1 MPSGGTGATA
11 KVYIQAEVID
21 NFKEQ
26 AAKIKSGLGKGLK
39 DLKDLDL
46 NFAFD
51 EKDTAKAVGME
62 LDKITTMLSDKKLS
76 QLDFSSILPAM
87 VNFLNTN
94 DDSVSDTIKWQLVQ
108 GFREGLDEIKKLS
121 SSDLKAFMRTG
132 DDLAAGIIS
141 NSAIQETINSLLL
154 TGSDKTNIQYEFQ
167 DTIKKIMGN
176 NGKKAAQDVT
186 KLISLKQLQQ
196 KDDKYSGVL
205 KYLISGTVGEDGL
218 SIFDLPSINKSIDV
232 QTLKREKANAQG
244 RLSINQY
251 KDLAGYVA
259 RLKYLADYSAT
270 EEDKKTYQDRYDEII
285 KDDAYKTLIANA
297 TQNQKQAMNAV
308 SILVE
313 QASAERDALYQS
325 INQSDFIDPEKGFY
339 NIIKQLSLVSGQ
351 HGTASKMLPL
361 WFEKGNFLKEF
372 TIEELLPNTMRMG
385 FEDNGLTE
393 GDADD
398 STNAKR
404 AEDAAD
410 RAEDAA
416 NKAEKARD
424 ETKKMSQEVKDA
436 IEKGTDDKKASKKE
450 NEPPSSEPAT
460 RAEKKEEETVESSN
474 EALRQEEE
482 VQREL
487 ENIQKQRKQ
496 LEEERDKLSKE
507 SSNLQAEAK
516 TAKAKY
522 EEIEQDL
529 EKAKNKRNNSNQE
542 LSQRTGDKKRLEK
555 NITTRESNIKKIDDK
570 IDEIREQKNKL
581 KKELSDYN
589 KETEQ
594 LFKSEEYQQQKEAY
608 EQREAVIAKMKQ
620 ALSNSGSLQ
629 INEEIGY
636 YNQIL
641 DNKVTAKG
649 EDESLK
655 LVQEKA
661 EQLKTRKKDLEA
673 ARTNLENATDED
685 REELTKI
692 EATLS
697 KKYTLSKVDFLQSI
711 QNAREQGVKDK
722 DLVSYFN
729 ENPEQ
734 YGLKE
739 SISKMVKKDGTF
751 AKRFDSSIQKELDD
765 IINPIK
771 QQLDEKKAELK
782 ALRERL
788 NALDAQMADLN
799 TKIGNYEKNTPE
811 KREATAQKKQK
822 EIDELERQE
831 SNLLSKRRRE
841 DNALQQ
847 DKDELTRPRYQKL
860 DEVKT
865 ENDQLKATV
874 QQLQTDAKEAK
885 KASKQAADAAKAKQD
900 ALQEVENQLR
910 IATDEETKLNNELNV
925 IRKRKQS
932 EVSPSSE
939 PEPESE
945 HVEEEVSQVQKTREK
960 LQAEREKLEAEIQN
974 SAATMSEAEKQIS
987 QINKDINWTSRRI
1000 KENEDIRL
1008 PAMKGFTQQAQQ
1020 KKAELEE
1027 IEQELINVSQE
1038 RESLE
1043 NQLQQITQAK
1053 KNKINAQKWLDYIDS
1068 FIGNDDLQELDRLQ
1082 HIPFTEKGKPQK
1094 QKATDELKRISQ
1106 LYMEHRQGTGD
1117 YGDLNNGVWKDAYT
1131 VLHYR
1136 AMEQAKK
1143 HQVADSTLSRE
1154 RFDSDDEYF
1163 YQESLNKLKKE
1174 REFYRKI
1181 YEEEDK
1187 TIRQNQEQVE
1197 RLQEL
1202 QNREKELQ
1210 NAKKQKTKE
1219 LGVAQDNVA
1228 GLQEVESEIQTDK
1241 THLTQLQQ
1249 QRAEQQRIYDE
1260 AKATQEEKA
1269 RQLEE
1274 LDRLIAETEARE
1286 SAPPSTPA
1294 GAQERDSTQT
1304 DDIYQKTLQEFNET
1318 KTKLNRLKEE
1328 KERIRSEIQNIL
1340 KTALGEEHSN
1350 TVIRNE
1356 HAIPEYQKE
1365 IEEYKAQLQQLNQ
1378 QQEELQAIIKEG
1390 YSTNGKRDARAL
1402 LKQKK
1407 EDYENAWRAQE
1418 NSLGQMTSPLEKS
1431 KASYNFDKAW
1441 IEYYKAFQ
1449 EAQKKA
1455 VNEDWLKKQTIIEE
1469 DPMHFSEDVYQD
1481 RINHIQQSSQSYK
1494 QEIEKSISEQE
1505 SLIEQT
1511 QNRLARL
1518 RKKEQEVLSSSSEYQ
1533 TLTGKKDQL
1542 DQEISQ
1548 LQEALEQKRKLL
1560 KSIEQGEVET
1570 GTNPEPPLSSSGSQ
1584 TASGVQEE
1592 GNEACDAAE
1601 KMQALA
1607 QAKKEAL
1614 EANKQLAESANT
1626 TQKAIQ
1632 NESDAGNFDELIAK
1646 LVEAAKL
1653 LAQLPQSFEGF
1664 KGFDLEPLKT
1674 LSEAI
1679 QQLPKEGLNISL
1691 GDGFDNL
1698 AKSIDEV
1705 LNKVQELTSQAKIA
1719 EIESTI
1725 AEKYDEQIKQLKTD
1739 AEEAKRV
1746 IEELKKAQ
1754 TIKQSSSIDEYDPTL
1769 DSTTARTRKRNV
1781 AKRISKQQTP
1791 EIDPLAKEYGLLYQ
1805 AQQESFKANNID
1817 EYNTALEKSESI
1829 LQRINELEQKIF
1841 SDYGKNPYQDELLSR
1856 NYSQLLQD
1864 NSQNKNNVQASK
1876 DSIKNFIE
1884 KQNAEIENL
1893 ENRVNNIQL
1902 IPEETQTNWD
1912 QAYIDKYNSIKES
1925 AQEVTTTIQI
1935 LKETLAQA
1943 SATGLDQNTL
1953 RAFLEFKQS
1962 ATEQVASTQKENDT
1976 FKSNIASMS
1985 NEYIN
1990 KLSEVENRLLTIKK
2004 NSEKLINIDPSIGNT
2019 LLFVEQYLSKIK
2031 DLKETVSKE
2040 PLAIYDSDVKGRI
2053 DTTISELTDKKNE
2066 EDEQTM
2072 LEQMEQ
2078 VSERS
2083 QTDLD
2088 RIVNNYSRYT
2098 TALNKLFTDI
2108 AKGSKSSADEL
2119 EKDFKRINDF
2129 SSKLVNATG
2138 LEQGDLLKG
2147 ELKSSA
2153 SPRIVDAQT
2162 EAYNKNA
2169 IAFEG
2174 MYTKIESK
2182 AESAKNKIEEIF
2194 GDMDITKSL
2203 DEKFIGGNVKGFDEF
2218 VQKATQVETVLK
2230 HLEKIQ
2236 GTIKTDD
2243 TWLLQKKNAD
2253 ELRQTIATLE
2263 TSLANVSKASSNFKI
2278 VDDLDVQKLR
2288 ASTKQYIRD
2297 NPALTGGEVSELN
2310 NYINQLQ
2317 NKINSVDFKNIEDG
2331 IQGVQQK
2338 AQEAGHTGE
2347 TFMSMLT
2354 QRFKSLGAYL
2364 LSFVSFYEV
2373 IGVFKQGIGIIHEL
2387 DDALTEMQKVST
2399 ESLASLKDYQKE
2411 SFRVAN
2417 DVGTTAT
2424 QLQQSTADF
2433 VRLGESFQEAKE
2445 SARVANELLTV
2456 SEFDN
2461 IQDATTALTAI
2472 SAAYEDT
2479 ANGLDKQAIIDK
2491 LNKIGDEYAISTDG
2505 LATALQDSA
2514 SALTTANNDMD
2525 EAAALLA
2532 AGNTV
2537 TQDPSKTG
2545 K

>member
-424 ETKKMSQEVKDA
+424 ETKKISQEVKDA

-460 RAEKKEEETVESSN
+460 RAEKKEEEAVESSN

-542 LSQRTGDKKRLEK
+542 LSKRTSDKNQLEK
-555 NITTRESNIKKIDDK
+555 NITTREGNIKKINDK

-594 LFKSEEYQQQKEAY
+594 MFKSEEYQQQKEAY
-608 EQREAVIAKMKQ
+608 EQREAVIAEMKQ
-620 ALSNSGSLQ
+620 ALSNSDPLQ

-649 EDESLK
+649 EEKSLE

-661 EQLKTRKKDLEA
+661 NQLKIRKKDLEE
-673 ARTNLENATDED
+673 ARKNLENANDED

-692 EATLS
+692 EETLS

-739 SISKMVKKDGTF
+739 SISKVVKKDGTF

-771 QQLDEKKAELK
+771 QQLDKKKAELK
-782 ALRERL
+782 ALQERL

-831 SNLLSKRRRE
+831 GNLLSKRQRE
-841 DNALQQ
+841 DSALQQ
-847 DKDELTRPRYQKL
+847 DKNELARPRYQKL
-860 DEVKT
+860 DEAKA
-865 ENDQLKATV
+865 ENDQLKTTV
-874 QQLQTDAKEAK
+874 QQLQADAKEAK
-885 KASKQAADAAKAKQD
+885 KASKQATDAAKAKQE
-900 ALQEVENQLR
+900 ALQEVENQLK

-925 IRKRKQS
+925 IRERKQS
-932 EVSPSSE
+932 EAPPSSE
-939 PEPESE
+939 PEPEPE
-945 HVEEEVSQVQKTREK
+945 HVEKEVGQVRKSREDLENERDKLKEVIQQSTQTMEEANGQMTLIDEKINQTQQSEQRNSTTVDRLTEKKTQIESQIQQTKDELKTIKERLQDAVDAKEATEEEIKALEEK
-960 LQAEREKLEAEIQN
+960 LSSADSNIISADFPENASRYNELKEEKDYHTFEQEGINRPILDDLKQEKQSIEDILNQSYSVKTMDEAYKQAMQRKKEYLEKRKKYAEAIK
-974 SAATMSEAEKQIS
+974 EAEKYEIGSADWMMKMADSQSIS
-987 QINKDINWTSRRI
+987 AEQDTAWIAYYKSMQEFESYGKDSKSKRTKRERLYSSLSSMEMPD
-1000 KENEDIRL
+1000 KENAEVYLSDLQDYLVKLNNQIADREEL
-1008 PAMKGFTQQAQQ
+1008 IELTQKELDELQRKMDELSSHVVTTDSISKKIEQKKQEQQKFEQEEAGWVVQQTNKQIELDNLNEQLNGTKGIANHLKATQDAQQ
-1020 KKAELEE
+1020 NNKEEL
-1027 IEQELINVSQE
+1027 QRLK
-1038 RESLE
+1038 
-1043 NQLQQITQAK
+1043 QQR
-1053 KNKINAQKWLDYIDS
+1053 D
-1068 FIGNDDLQELDRLQ
+1068 E
-1082 HIPFTEKGKPQK
+1082 
-1094 QKATDELKRISQ
+1094 QKA
-1106 LYMEHRQGTGD
+1106 
-1117 YGDLNNGVWKDAYT
+1117 
-1131 VLHYR
+1131 
-1136 AMEQAKK
+1136 
-1143 HQVADSTLSRE
+1143 
-1154 RFDSDDEYF
+1154 
-1163 YQESLNKLKKE
+1163 
-1174 REFYRKI
+1174 
-1181 YEEEDK
+1181 
-1187 TIRQNQEQVE
+1187 
-1197 RLQEL
+1197 
-1202 QNREKELQ
+1202 
-1210 NAKKQKTKE
+1210 
-1219 LGVAQDNVA
+1219 
-1228 GLQEVESEIQTDK
+1228 
-1241 THLTQLQQ
+1241 
-1249 QRAEQQRIYDE
+1249 IYDE
-1260 AKATQEEKA
+1260 AVRIQQEKKA
-1269 RQLEE
+1269 QLEK
-1274 LDRLIAETEARE
+1274 LNQLITEAEARE
-1286 SAPPSTPA
+1286 SVPPVTST
-1294 GAQERDSTQT
+1294 TN
-1304 DDIYQKTLQEFNET
+1304 DD
-1318 KTKLNRLKEE
+1318 
-1328 KERIRSEIQNIL
+1328 
-1340 KTALGEEHSN
+1340 SN
-1350 TVIRNE
+1350 T
-1356 HAIPEYQKE
+1356 
-1365 IEEYKAQLQQLNQ
+1365 
-1378 QQEELQAIIKEG
+1378 
-1390 YSTNGKRDARAL
+1390 T
-1402 LKQKK
+1402 
-1407 EDYENAWRAQE
+1407 
-1418 NSLGQMTSPLEKS
+1418 
-1431 KASYNFDKAW
+1431 
-1441 IEYYKAFQ
+1441 
-1449 EAQKKA
+1449 
-1455 VNEDWLKKQTIIEE
+1455 
-1469 DPMHFSEDVYQD
+1469 
-1481 RINHIQQSSQSYK
+1481 
-1494 QEIEKSISEQE
+1494 
-1505 SLIEQT
+1505 
-1511 QNRLARL
+1511 
-1518 RKKEQEVLSSSSEYQ
+1518 
-1533 TLTGKKDQL
+1533 
-1542 DQEISQ
+1542 
-1548 LQEALEQKRKLL
+1548 
-1560 KSIEQGEVET
+1560 
-1570 GTNPEPPLSSSGSQ
+1570 PLSSSGTQ
-1584 TASGVQEE
+1584 TADGVQQE
-1592 GNEACDAAE
+1592 GAEADNAAD
-1601 KMQALA
+1601 KMKALA
-1607 QAKKEAL
+1607 NAKKEAL
-1614 EANKQLAESANT
+1614 EANQKLAESADVTNKALKGEGDSAVEAEFNALFLALSEIYDLLSQFPIVFSQFNQGLDIAPLT
-1626 TQKAIQ
+1626 EQFKALSDLINGLPKEGFNLSLGEGLDAFIGKIDDALNKLNDFLTAFNTQKGSENITKEYAEQIEQIKQIIDGVHKALEANQKLTESAINTKEAVQ
-1632 NESDAGNFDELIAK
+1632 NESDTRGFDVLIIALTEIYEL
-1646 LVEAAKL
+1646 LS
-1653 LAQLPQSFEGF
+1653 QLPQML
-1664 KGFDLEPLKT
+1664 KGFGEIDLNGITEPLNN
-1674 LSEAI
+1674 LSQVIKE
-1679 QQLPKEGLNISL
+1679 LPKEGFNISL
-1691 GDGFDNL
+1691 GDSFDNL
-1698 AKSIDEV
+1698 ANHINEV
-1705 LNKVQELTSQAKIA
+1705 LQKLQELTSEIKIKETKDTVAKQ
-1719 EIESTI
+1719 
-1725 AEKYDEQIKQLKTD
+1725 YDEQIKLLTNDLK
-1739 AEEAKRV
+1739 EAKKA
-1746 IEELKKAQ
+1746 IEELKKVQ

-1769 DSTTARTRKRNV
+1769 DSTTVRTRKRNV

-1805 AQQESFKANNID
+1805 AQQESFKANNIN

-1876 DSIKNFIE
+1876 NSIENFIE

-1902 IPEETQTNWD
+1902 IPEEAQTNWD

-1925 AQEVTTTIQI
+1925 AQEVTTTVRI

-1962 ATEQVASTQKENDT
+1962 ATEQIASTQKENDT

-1985 NEYIN
+1985 NEYIS

-2004 NSEKLINIDPSIGNT
+2004 NSEKLINVDPSIGNT
-2019 LLFVEQYLSKIK
+2019 LIFVEQYLNKIK

-2040 PLAIYDSDVKGRI
+2040 PLAIYDSDIKGHI

-2066 EDEQTM
+2066 KDEQSM

-2078 VSERS
+2078 ISERS

-2203 DEKFIGGNVKGFDEF
+2203 DEKFIGGNVEGFDEF

-2230 HLEKIQ
+2230 NLKKIQ
-2236 GTIKTDD
+2236 ETIKTDD

-2263 TSLANVSKASSNFKI
+2263 TSLASVSKASSNFKI
-2278 VDDLDVQKLR
+2278 VDNLDVQKLR

-2297 NPALTGGEVSELN
+2297 NPALTGGEVSQLN
-2310 NYINQLQ
+2310 NFINQLQ
-2317 NKINSVDFKNIEDG
+2317 DKINSVDFKNIEDG
-2331 IQGVQQK
+2331 IQGIQQK

-2387 DDALTEMQKVST
+2387 DDALTEMQKVSD
-2399 ESLASLKDYQKE
+2399 ESLASLREYQQGT
-2411 SFRVAN
+2411 FATAN
-2417 DVGTTAT
+2417 EIGTTAA
-2424 QLQQSTADF
+2424 QLQQSTADWL
-2433 VRLGESFQEAKE
+2433 RLGEDLQQASQ
-2445 SARVANELLTV
+2445 SAQTANILFNV

-2461 IQDATTALTAI
+2461 IDEATTALVAM
-2472 SAAYEDT
+2472 SAAYED
-2479 ANGLDKQAIIDK
+2479 AEKDIDK
-2491 LNKIGDEYAISTDG
+2491 MDIVDRLNLIGNNYAIATDE
-2505 LATALQDSA
+2505 LATALQDGA
-2514 SALTTANNDMD
+2514 ATLQTA
-2525 EAAALLA
+2525 
-2532 AGNTV
+2532 
-2537 TQDPSKTG
+2537 G
-2545 K
+2545 KQHCQNL

>member
-1 MPSGGTGATA
+1 MADKGSSTA
-11 KVYIQAEVID
+11 KISLVA
-21 NFKEQ
+21 NFEQ
-26 AAKIKSGLGKGLK
+26 NNIKAMGKQLSDGIKASLK
-39 DLKDLDL
+39 DIKLDTVFDDANILDGVKKEIESIDGLLKNRTL
-46 NFAFD
+46 NR
-51 EKDTAKAVGME
+51 
-62 LDKITTMLSDKKLS
+62 
-76 QLDFSSILPAM
+76 LDFSSMIPPLAQALED
-87 VNFLNTN
+87 NSL
-94 DDSVSDTIKWQLVQ
+94 SEQIRLQIIQ
-108 GFREGLDEIKKLS
+108 GFREGLESGRTFLQGMPSGMTGDEIKAQFRQSAIMSDAVDSMPGLNKSTFKKMWKEITPQDIRQAMAMMDTYDNEEDLRKYMDYLTDAETAIQTILDNIGYETKGS
-121 SSDLKAFMRTG
+121 SQKTAMAYGRLQYLAEEDGSGKIRKILERLNNSVVGPSKHTYKDENGEIKSREDRGYVGKQIKDVIQQMQIDDEGLSDLIEDVQLISSIR
-132 DDLAAGIIS
+132 DDYFSRISESDATIENLLAKTLQRGYKNGSLQKMEPLYSGNYKTPAHITLSDLVEASNKETDTSGGEGAENAAERAENAAERAENASEEARVVAEDMKGTVEEGTVETSGTSKKSKKKPSTQTSAEPAEQIADDAEADAESAEHVADVLDDKKTRLENTITELENKNRELQELNNKYQKTIS
-141 NSAIQETINSLLL
+141 DTFGEV
-154 TGSDKTNIQYEFQ
+154 KTPEEALALF
-167 DTIKKIMGN
+167 KE
-176 NGKKAAQDVT
+176 KAAQ
-186 KLISLKQLQQ
+186 LQQ
-196 KDDKYSGVL
+196 ADKDFADIVPQRNFTDPSNSEEIAILEEYEKRLAALQQALVEYQKAGETAMGKGVNPTDIRANQVDEERLQLNFADSTIDGYIKGLQKAIEDNKKKISEYENLLKTYRGQLEEFTRQGSPSDAKPSGGGQTQSRPVVDTAREEAGEVRKSREELQVERGKLEEEIRQSSQTMEEANGQMTLIDEKIDQTQQSEQRNSITVDRLTEKKTQIESQIQQTKDEL
-205 KYLISGTVGEDGL
+205 KTIKEKLQDAVDAKQSAEEEIRALNEQFFNTDSLVVSADFPENFDRYNQLTDEKRSTD
-218 SIFDLPSINKSIDV
+218 FDLKFNQEMLEQSTQEQEALEKILKGSYSTK
-232 QTLKREKANAQG
+232 TLN
-244 RLSINQY
+244 
-251 KDLAGYVA
+251 
-259 RLKYLADYSAT
+259 
-270 EEDKKTYQDRYDEII
+270 
-285 KDDAYKTLIANA
+285 DAYK
-297 TQNQKQAMNAV
+297 QAMARKKEY
-308 SILVE
+308 I
-313 QASAERDALYQS
+313 
-325 INQSDFIDPEKGFY
+325 
-339 NIIKQLSLVSGQ
+339 QLQ
-351 HGTASKMLPL
+351 KE
-361 WFEKGNFLKEF
+361 FEKRPLASEKFG
-372 TIEELLPNTMRMG
+372 IENIGSVDYMLAVR
-385 FEDNGLTE
+385 EDQE
-393 GDADD
+393 ARV
-398 STNAKR
+398 KV
-404 AEDAAD
+404 
-410 RAEDAA
+410 
-416 NKAEKARD
+416 NKAWMAYYKAF
-424 ETKKMSQEVKDA
+424 QEF
-436 IEKGTDDKKASKKE
+436 ESHGRNRSGNKE
-450 NEPPSSEPAT
+450 AM
-460 RAEKKEEETVESSN
+460 KERLLSGIDSHDLPVFTSFAAETV
-474 EALRQEEE
+474 
-482 VQREL
+482 
-487 ENIQKQRKQ
+487 
-496 LEEERDKLSKE
+496 
-507 SSNLQAEAK
+507 
-516 TAKAKY
+516 
-522 EEIEQDL
+522 
-529 EKAKNKRNNSNQE
+529 
-542 LSQRTGDKKRLEK
+542 
-555 NITTRESNIKKIDDK
+555 
-570 IDEIREQKNKL
+570 
-581 KKELSDYN
+581 
-589 KETEQ
+589 
-594 LFKSEEYQQQKEAY
+594 
-608 EQREAVIAKMKQ
+608 
-620 ALSNSGSLQ
+620 
-629 INEEIGY
+629 
-636 YNQIL
+636 
-641 DNKVTAKG
+641 
-649 EDESLK
+649 
-655 LVQEKA
+655 
-661 EQLKTRKKDLEA
+661 
-673 ARTNLENATDED
+673 
-685 REELTKI
+685 
-692 EATLS
+692 
-697 KKYTLSKVDFLQSI
+697 
-711 QNAREQGVKDK
+711 
-722 DLVSYFN
+722 
-729 ENPEQ
+729 P
-734 YGLKE
+734 
-739 SISKMVKKDGTF
+739 
-751 AKRFDSSIQKELDD
+751 
-765 IINPIK
+765 
-771 QQLDEKKAELK
+771 
-782 ALRERL
+782 
-788 NALDAQMADLN
+788 
-799 TKIGNYEKNTPE
+799 
-811 KREATAQKKQK
+811 
-822 EIDELERQE
+822 
-831 SNLLSKRRRE
+831 
-841 DNALQQ
+841 
-847 DKDELTRPRYQKL
+847 
-860 DEVKT
+860 
-865 ENDQLKATV
+865 
-874 QQLQTDAKEAK
+874 
-885 KASKQAADAAKAKQD
+885 
-900 ALQEVENQLR
+900 
-910 IATDEETKLNNELNV
+910 
-925 IRKRKQS
+925 
-932 EVSPSSE
+932 
-939 PEPESE
+939 
-945 HVEEEVSQVQKTREK
+945 
-960 LQAEREKLEAEIQN
+960 
-974 SAATMSEAEKQIS
+974 
-987 QINKDINWTSRRI
+987 
-1000 KENEDIRL
+1000 
-1008 PAMKGFTQQAQQ
+1008 
-1020 KKAELEE
+1020 AELEE
-1027 IEQELINVSQE
+1027 ELKTLNAEIEERKKEVKETQKKADELQQQINELSSHIVTKDDILQKIQEKEKEQQKFEQEEDSWTA
-1038 RESLE
+1038 
-1043 NQLQQITQAK
+1043 QQDTKQA
-1053 KNKINAQKWLDYIDS
+1053 
-1068 FIGNDDLQELDRLQ
+1068 ELDNLNEQLNGTRGIANYL
-1082 HIPFTEKGKPQK
+1082 
-1094 QKATDELKRISQ
+1094 KA
-1106 LYMEHRQGTGD
+1106 
-1117 YGDLNNGVWKDAYT
+1117 V
-1131 VLHYR
+1131 
-1136 AMEQAKK
+1136 
-1143 HQVADSTLSRE
+1143 
-1154 RFDSDDEYF
+1154 
-1163 YQESLNKLKKE
+1163 QEGQQN
-1174 REFYRKI
+1174 
-1181 YEEEDK
+1181 
-1187 TIRQNQEQVE
+1187 NQE
-1197 RLQEL
+1197 EL
-1202 QNREKELQ
+1202 
-1210 NAKKQKTKE
+1210 A
-1219 LGVAQDNVA
+1219 
-1228 GLQEVESEIQTDK
+1228 
-1241 THLTQLQQ
+1241 QLQQ

-1286 SAPPSTPA
+1286 SVPPSTPA

-1318 KTKLNRLKEE
+1318 KTKLDRLKEE
-1328 KERIRSEIQNIL
+1328 RERIRSEIQNIL

-1378 QQEELQAIIKEG
+1378 QQEELQAIIEEG

-1494 QEIEKSISEQE
+1494 QEIEKSILEE
-1505 SLIEQT
+1505 DSLIEQT

-1518 RKKEQEVLSSSSEYQ
+1518 REKEQEVLSGSSEYQ
-1533 TLTGKKDQL
+1533 TLTGEKDQL

-1560 KSIEQGEVET
+1560 KSIEQEEVET
-1570 GTNPEPPLSSSGSQ
+1570 GTNIEPPLSSSGAE
-1584 TASGVQEE
+1584 TANGVQEE
-1592 GNEACDAAE
+1592 GNEAGDAAE

-1691 GDGFDNL
+1691 GDSFNNL
-1698 AKSIDEV
+1698 ANNIDKT
-1705 LNKVQELTSQAKIA
+1705 LQKVQELTSQAKNA

-1754 TIKQSSSIDEYDPTL
+1754 TIKQSPSIDEYDPTL
-1769 DSTTARTRKRNV
+1769 DSTTARTKKRNV

-1876 DSIKNFIE
+1876 NNIENFIE

-1902 IPEETQTNWD
+1902 IPEEAQTNWD

-1943 SATGLDQNTL
+1943 GATGLDQNTL

-1962 ATEQVASTQKENDT
+1962 ATEQVTSTQKENDT

-1985 NEYIN
+1985 NEYIS

-2004 NSEKLINIDPSIGNT
+2004 NSEKLINVDPSIGNT
-2019 LLFVEQYLSKIK
+2019 LIFVEQYLNKIK

-2040 PLAIYDSDVKGRI
+2040 PLAIYDSDIKGHI

-2066 EDEQTM
+2066 KDEQSM

-2078 VSERS
+2078 ISERS

-2387 DDALTEMQKVST
+2387 DDALTEMQKVSD
-2399 ESLASLKDYQKE
+2399 ESLASLREYQK
-2411 SFRVAN
+2411 STFATAN
-2417 DVGTTAT
+2417 DIGTTAA
-2424 QLQQSTADF
+2424 QLQQSTADWM
-2433 VRLGESFQEAKE
+2433 RLGEDLQTASQ
-2445 SARVANELLTV
+2445 SAQTANVLFNV

-2461 IQDATTALTAI
+2461 INDATTALVAM
-2472 SAAYEDT
+2472 SAAYADAEKD
-2479 ANGLDKQAIIDK
+2479 IDK
-2491 LNKIGDEYAISTDG
+2491 MDIVDRLNLIGNNYAIATDE
-2505 LATALQDSA
+2505 LATALQDGA
-2514 SALTTANNDMD
+2514 ATLQTAGNDLDEAIALTTA
-2525 EAAALLA
+2525 
-2532 AGNTV
+2532 GNE
-2537 TQDPSKTG
+2537 KIA
-2545 K
+2545 

>member
-1 MPSGGTGATA
+1 MADKGSSTA
-11 KVYIQAEVID
+11 KISLVA
-21 NFKEQ
+21 NFEQ
-26 AAKIKSGLGKGLK
+26 NNIKAMGKQLSDGIKASLK
-39 DLKDLDL
+39 DIKLDTVFDDANILDGVKKEIESIDGLLKNRTL
-46 NFAFD
+46 NR
-51 EKDTAKAVGME
+51 
-62 LDKITTMLSDKKLS
+62 
-76 QLDFSSILPAM
+76 LDFSSMIPPLAQA
-87 VNFLNTN
+87 LE
-94 DDSVSDTIKWQLVQ
+94 DSSLSEQIRLQIIQ
-108 GFREGLDEIKKLS
+108 GFREGLESGRTFLQGMPSGMTGDEIKAQFRQSAIMSDAVNSLPGLNKNQRSAFKKQWASITENDIRQLMATMDIADEYQDVLPYLLDVENLGKMVMENITSDKAGAPQKVVAAIARLQEMADKEGGKGKQSKLLDKLFS
-121 SSDLKAFMRTG
+121 TQVQGGTVEQVYEGLLESIPTL
-132 DDLAAGIIS
+132 DDLYARVYDAS
-141 NSAIQETINSLLL
+141 VARDNARA
-154 TGSDKTNIQYEFQ
+154 NI
-167 DTIKKIMGN
+167 
-176 NGKKAAQDVT
+176 
-186 KLISLKQLQQ
+186 
-196 KDDKYSGVL
+196 
-205 KYLISGTVGEDGL
+205 
-218 SIFDLPSINKSIDV
+218 P
-232 QTLKREKANAQG
+232 KANATIENLLAKTLQRG
-244 RLSINQY
+244 Y
-251 KDLAGYVA
+251 KNGSLQKMEP
-259 RLKYLADYSAT
+259 LYSGN
-270 EEDKKTYQDRYDEII
+270 
-285 KDDAYKTLIANA
+285 YKTPAHITL
-297 TQNQKQAMNAV
+297 
-308 SILVE
+308 SDLVE
-313 QASAERDALYQS
+313 ASNKETDTSGGEGAENA
-325 INQSDFIDPEKGFY
+325 
-339 NIIKQLSLVSGQ
+339 
-351 HGTASKMLPL
+351 
-361 WFEKGNFLKEF
+361 
-372 TIEELLPNTMRMG
+372 
-385 FEDNGLTE
+385 
-393 GDADD
+393 
-398 STNAKR
+398 AKR
-404 AEDAAD
+404 AENAAE
-410 RAEDAA
+410 RAETASEEA
-416 NKAEKARD
+416 RAVAED
-424 ETKKMSQEVKDA
+424 M
-436 IEKGTDDKKASKKE
+436 KGTVKEGTAEASGISKKSNKKSSTQTSPEPVEQIADDAEADAESAEHVADVLDDKKAHL
-450 NEPPSSEPAT
+450 
-460 RAEKKEEETVESSN
+460 ESIII
-474 EALRQEEE
+474 
-482 VQREL
+482 EL
-487 ENIQKQRKQ
+487 ENKNRELQELNNKYQKAISDTFGEVKTPEEALALFKEKAAQLQQADKDFADIVPQRNFTDPSNSEEIAILEEYEKRLAALQQALVEYQKAGETAMGKGVNPTDIRANQVDEERLQLNFADSTIDGYIKGLQKAIEDNKKKISEYENLLKTYKGQ
-496 LEEERDKLSKE
+496 LEEFTRQGSPSDAKPSGGGQTQSRPVIDTARE
-507 SSNLQAEAK
+507 EAG
-516 TAKAKY
+516 
-522 EEIEQDL
+522 EV
-529 EKAKNKRNNSNQE
+529 R
-542 LSQRTGDKKRLEK
+542 
-555 NITTRESNIKKIDDK
+555 
-570 IDEIREQKNKL
+570 
-581 KKELSDYN
+581 
-589 KETEQ
+589 
-594 LFKSEEYQQQKEAY
+594 KS
-608 EQREAVIAKMKQ
+608 
-620 ALSNSGSLQ
+620 
-629 INEEIGY
+629 
-636 YNQIL
+636 
-641 DNKVTAKG
+641 
-649 EDESLK
+649 
-655 LVQEKA
+655 
-661 EQLKTRKKDLEA
+661 
-673 ARTNLENATDED
+673 
-685 REELTKI
+685 REEL
-692 EATLS
+692 
-697 KKYTLSKVDFLQSI
+697 
-711 QNAREQGVKDK
+711 
-722 DLVSYFN
+722 
-729 ENPEQ
+729 
-734 YGLKE
+734 
-739 SISKMVKKDGTF
+739 
-751 AKRFDSSIQKELDD
+751 
-765 IINPIK
+765 
-771 QQLDEKKAELK
+771 
-782 ALRERL
+782 
-788 NALDAQMADLN
+788 
-799 TKIGNYEKNTPE
+799 
-811 KREATAQKKQK
+811 
-822 EIDELERQE
+822 
-831 SNLLSKRRRE
+831 
-841 DNALQQ
+841 
-847 DKDELTRPRYQKL
+847 
-860 DEVKT
+860 
-865 ENDQLKATV
+865 
-874 QQLQTDAKEAK
+874 
-885 KASKQAADAAKAKQD
+885 
-900 ALQEVENQLR
+900 
-910 IATDEETKLNNELNV
+910 
-925 IRKRKQS
+925 
-932 EVSPSSE
+932 
-939 PEPESE
+939 
-945 HVEEEVSQVQKTREK
+945 QV
-960 LQAEREKLEAEIQN
+960 EREKLEAEIQN
-974 SAATMSEAEKQIS
+974 STQLMNGAERQIADIDQKIGQAQNNQQRNEANISRLTEKKEQIESQIQQTKDELKTIKERLQDAVDAKQAAEEEIKTLEEKLSSADSDIISADFPENASRYNELKTKRDYHTFEQEGINRPILDDLKQEKQSIEDILNQSYSVKTMDEAYKQAMQRKKEYLEKRKKYAEAIKEAEKYEIGSADWMMKIADSQSISAEQDTAWIAYYKSMQEFESHGKDSKSKRTKRERLYSGMSSTEMPDEESAEIHLSDLQDYLVKLNNQIADREKLIELT
-987 QINKDINWTSRRI
+987 QKDLDKLQQEIDELSSHVVTVDSISEQLEQKKQEQQKFEQEEANWT
-1000 KENEDIRL
+1000 
-1008 PAMKGFTQQAQQ
+1008 AQQ
-1020 KKAELEE
+1020 DTKQAELDNLN
-1027 IEQELINVSQE
+1027 EQLNGTRGIANYLKAVQE
-1038 RESLE
+1038 G
-1043 NQLQQITQAK
+1043 QQ
-1053 KNKINAQKWLDYIDS
+1053 N
-1068 FIGNDDLQELDRLQ
+1068 
-1082 HIPFTEKGKPQK
+1082 
-1094 QKATDELKRISQ
+1094 
-1106 LYMEHRQGTGD
+1106 
-1117 YGDLNNGVWKDAYT
+1117 
-1131 VLHYR
+1131 
-1136 AMEQAKK
+1136 
-1143 HQVADSTLSRE
+1143 
-1154 RFDSDDEYF
+1154 
-1163 YQESLNKLKKE
+1163 
-1174 REFYRKI
+1174 
-1181 YEEEDK
+1181 
-1187 TIRQNQEQVE
+1187 NQE
-1197 RLQEL
+1197 EL
-1202 QNREKELQ
+1202 
-1210 NAKKQKTKE
+1210 A
-1219 LGVAQDNVA
+1219 
-1228 GLQEVESEIQTDK
+1228 
-1241 THLTQLQQ
+1241 QLQQ

-1318 KTKLNRLKEE
+1318 KTKLDRLKEE
-1328 KERIRSEIQNIL
+1328 RERIRSEIQNIL

-1378 QQEELQAIIKEG
+1378 QQEELQAIIEEG

-1494 QEIEKSISEQE
+1494 QEIEKSILEEE

-1518 RKKEQEVLSSSSEYQ
+1518 REKEQEVLSGSSEYQ
-1533 TLTGKKDQL
+1533 TLTGEKDQL

-1560 KSIEQGEVET
+1560 KSIEQEEVET
-1570 GTNPEPPLSSSGSQ
+1570 GTNIEPPLSSSGAE
-1584 TASGVQEE
+1584 TANGVQEE
-1592 GNEACDAAE
+1592 GNEAGDAAE

-1691 GDGFDNL
+1691 GDSFDKL
-1698 AKSIDEV
+1698 ANNIDEV
-1705 LNKVQELTSQAKIA
+1705 LKKVQELTSQAKIA

-1902 IPEETQTNWD
+1902 IPEEAQTNWD

-1925 AQEVTTTIQI
+1925 AQEVTTTVQI

-1943 SATGLDQNTL
+1943 GATGLDQNTL

-2203 DEKFIGGNVKGFDEF
+2203 DEKFIGGNVEGFDEF

-2230 HLEKIQ
+2230 NLKKIQ
-2236 GTIKTDD
+2236 ETIKTDD

-2263 TSLANVSKASSNFKI
+2263 TSLASVSKASSNFKI

-2387 DDALTEMQKVST
+2387 DDALTEMNKVST

-2411 SFRVAN
+2411 SFGVAN
-2417 DVGTTAT
+2417 DVGTTAI

-2433 VRLGESFQEAKE
+2433 IRLGESFQEAKE
-2445 SARVANELLTV
+2445 SARVANELMTV
-2456 SEFDN
+2456 SEFNN
-2461 IQDATTALTAI
+2461 IQDATTALVSI
-2472 SAAYEDT
+2472 SAAYEDA
-2479 ANGLDKQAIIDK
+2479 ANGLDKQAIVDK

-2525 EAAALLA
+2525 EAAALIA
-2532 AGNTV
+2532 AGV
-2537 TQDPSKTG
+2537 TKYA
-2545 K
+2545 

>member
-76 QLDFSSILPAM
+76 QLDFGSILPAI
-87 VNFLNTN
+87 VNHLN

-132 DDLAAGIIS
+132 DDLAAGIIG

-167 DTIKKIMGN
+167 DTIKKIIGN

-244 RLSINQY
+244 RLSVNQY

-297 TQNQKQAMNAV
+297 TQNQKQAMDAI

-313 QASAERDALYQS
+313 KASAERDALYQS

-393 GDADD
+393 GNADD

-424 ETKKMSQEVKDA
+424 ETKKISQEVKDA

-460 RAEKKEEETVESSN
+460 RAEKKEEEAVESSN

-507 SSNLQAEAK
+507 SNSLQAEAK
-516 TAKAKY
+516 TAKTKY
-522 EEIEQDL
+522 EEIERDL

-542 LSQRTGDKKRLEK
+542 LSKRTSEKKQLEK
-555 NITTRESNIKKIDDK
+555 NIASRENNIKKINDK
-570 IDEIREQKNKL
+570 ITEVREQKNKL

-594 LFKSEEYQQQKEAY
+594 MFKSEEYQRQKEAY
-608 EQREAVIAKMKQ
+608 EQREVVVAEMKQ
-620 ALSNSGSLQ
+620 ALSNSNPSQ
-629 INEEIGY
+629 INKEIEY

-641 DNKVTAKG
+641 DNKVVAKG

-661 EQLKTRKKDLEA
+661 EQLKTRKKDLEE
-673 ARTNLENATDED
+673 ARKNLENATDED

-722 DLVSYFN
+722 DLVSFFN
-729 ENPEQ
+729 ENSEQ

-739 SISKMVKKDGTF
+739 SISKVVKKDGTF

-771 QQLDEKKAELK
+771 QQLDKKKTELK

-788 NALDAQMADLN
+788 NDLDAQMADLN

-831 SNLLSKRRRE
+831 SNLLSKRQRE
-841 DNALQQ
+841 DSALQQ
-847 DKDELTRPRYQKL
+847 DKDELARPRYQKL
-860 DEVKT
+860 DEAKA

-874 QQLQTDAKEAK
+874 QQLQADAKEAK
-885 KASKQAADAAKAKQD
+885 KASKQAEDAAKAKQD
-900 ALQEVENQLR
+900 ALQEVENQLK
-910 IATDEETKLNNELNV
+910 IATDKETKLNNELNV
-925 IRKRKQS
+925 IRERKPS
-932 EVSPSSE
+932 EAPPSSE
-939 PEPESE
+939 PEPEPE
-945 HVEEEVSQVQKTREK
+945 HAEEEISQVQKTREE
-960 LQAEREKLEAEIQN
+960 LQAERERLEAEIQN
-974 SAATMSEAEKQIS
+974 SAATMSEAEKQIN
-987 QINKDINWTSRRI
+987 QINKDINWTSRRV

-1043 NQLQQITQAK
+1043 NQLQQIAQAK
-1053 KNKINAQKWLDYIDS
+1053 KSKINAQKWLDYIDS

-1106 LYMEHRQGTGD
+1106 LYMEHRQGIGD
-1117 YGDLNNGVWKDAYT
+1117 YADQDNGVWKDAYT

-1154 RFDSDDEYF
+1154 QFDSDDEYF
-1163 YQESLNKLKKE
+1163 YQESLNKLKEE

-1228 GLQEVESEIQTDK
+1228 GLQEIESEIQTDK
-1241 THLTQLQQ
+1241 TRLTQLQQ
-1249 QRAEQQRIYDE
+1249 QRTEQQRIYDD
-1260 AKATQEEKA
+1260 AKRIQEELLQRQTEIDRMIAEIESREQQAPATTPVITQE
-1269 RQLEE
+1269 RN
-1274 LDRLIAETEARE
+1274 
-1286 SAPPSTPA
+1286 
-1294 GAQERDSTQT
+1294 STQT
-1304 DDIYQKTLQEFNET
+1304 DDTYQKTLQEFEET

-1328 KERIRSEIQNIL
+1328 RERIRNEIQEIL
-1340 KTALGEEHSN
+1340 TSTLGEEHSSA
-1350 TVIRNE
+1350 VIRNE
-1356 HAIPEYQKE
+1356 HGLQDYQRE
-1365 IEEYKAQLQQLNQ
+1365 IEEYKTQLQQLNQ
-1378 QQEELQAIIKEG
+1378 QQEELQTVIEEG

-1407 EDYENAWRAQE
+1407 EDYEKAWRAQE
-1418 NSLGQMTSPLEKS
+1418 NSLGQMTSPLEKNE
-1431 KASYNFDKAW
+1431 ASYNFDKAW

-1455 VNEDWLKKQTIIEE
+1455 VNEDWLKKQAIIEE

-1494 QEIEKSISEQE
+1494 QEIEKSILEQE
-1505 SLIEQT
+1505 SLIEQA
-1511 QNRLARL
+1511 QNRLTRL
-1518 RKKEQEVLSSSSEYQ
+1518 REKEQEVLNGSELQ
-1533 TLTGKKDQL
+1533 PLTGKKNQL

-1548 LQEALEQKRKLL
+1548 LQEALEQKRKIL
-1560 KSIEQGEVET
+1560 KSIEQEEVET
-1570 GTNPEPPLSSSGSQ
+1570 GTNTEPPLSSSGSQ
-1584 TASGVQEE
+1584 TANGVQEE
-1592 GNEACDAAE
+1592 GNEASDAAE

-1607 QAKKEAL
+1607 QTKKEAL

-1626 TQKAIQ
+1626 TTNAIQ
-1632 NESDAGNFDELIAK
+1632 NESDAGNFDELITK

-1664 KGFDLEPLKT
+1664 KGFNLEPLNN
-1674 LSEAI
+1674 LSQAI
-1679 QQLPKEGLNISL
+1679 QQFPKEGFNISL
-1691 GDGFDNL
+1691 GDSFNNL
-1698 AKSIDEV
+1698 ANNIDKT
-1705 LNKVQELTSQAKIA
+1705 LQKVQELTSQAKNA
-1719 EIESTI
+1719 EIESTF
-1725 AEKYDEQIKQLKTD
+1725 AEKYDEQIRQLKTD
-1739 AEEAKRV
+1739 VEEAKRV

-1754 TIKQSSSIDEYDPTL
+1754 TIKQSPSIDEYDPTL

-1805 AQQESFKANNID
+1805 AQQESFKANNIN

-1876 DSIKNFIE
+1876 NSINNFIE

-1893 ENRVNNIQL
+1893 ENKVNNIQL
-1902 IPEETQTNWD
+1902 IPEEAQTNWN

-1925 AQEVTTTIQI
+1925 AQEVTTTVRI

-1962 ATEQVASTQKENDT
+1962 ATEQIASTQKENDT
-1976 FKSNIASMS
+1976 FKSSIASMS
-1985 NEYIN
+1985 NEYIS

-2019 LLFVEQYLSKIK
+2019 LIFVEQYLNKIK

-2040 PLAIYDSDVKGRI
+2040 PLAIYDSDVKGHI

-2066 EDEQTM
+2066 EDEQSM

-2203 DEKFIGGNVKGFDEF
+2203 DEKFIGGNVEGFDEF
-2218 VQKATQVETVLK
+2218 VQKATQVEKVLK
-2230 HLEKIQ
+2230 NLKKIQ
-2236 GTIKTDD
+2236 ETIKTDD

-2263 TSLANVSKASSNFKI
+2263 TSLTSVSKASSNFRI
-2278 VDDLDVQKLR
+2278 VDDLDVQELR

-2310 NYINQLQ
+2310 NYIDQLQ
-2317 NKINSVDFKNIEDG
+2317 NKINTVDFKNIEDG
-2331 IQGVQQK
+2331 IKSVQQTAK
-2338 AQEAGHTGE
+2338 EAGHTGD

-2387 DDALTEMQKVST
+2387 DDALTEMQKVSD
-2399 ESLASLKDYQKE
+2399 ESLETLREYQKGT
-2411 SFRVAN
+2411 FDTAN
-2417 DVGTTAT
+2417 EIGTTAA
-2424 QLQQSTADF
+2424 QLQTSTADWL
-2433 VRLGESFQEAKE
+2433 RLG
-2445 SARVANELLTV
+2445 
-2456 SEFDN
+2456 
-2461 IQDATTALTAI
+2461 
-2472 SAAYEDT
+2472 
-2479 ANGLDKQAIIDK
+2479 K
-2491 LNKIGDEYAISTDG
+2491 LNCLFI
-2505 LATALQDSA
+2505 
-2514 SALTTANNDMD
+2514 
-2525 EAAALLA
+2525 
-2532 AGNTV
+2532 
-2537 TQDPSKTG
+2537 
-2545 K
+2545 

>member
-297 TQNQKQAMNAV
+297 TQNQKQAMDAI

-313 QASAERDALYQS
+313 KASAERDALYQS

-393 GDADD
+393 GNADD
-398 STNAKR
+398 STNVKR

-424 ETKKMSQEVKDA
+424 ETKKISQEVKDT

-460 RAEKKEEETVESSN
+460 RAEKKEEKAVESSN

-507 SSNLQAEAK
+507 SNSLQAEAK

-522 EEIEQDL
+522 EEIERDL

-542 LSQRTGDKKRLEK
+542 LSKRTSGKNQLEK
-555 NITTRESNIKKIDDK
+555 NITTRESNIKKIDGK
-570 IDEIREQKNKL
+570 IDEIREQKNRL

-594 LFKSEEYQQQKEAY
+594 MFKSEEYQQQKEAY
-608 EQREAVIAKMKQ
+608 EQREAVIAEIKQ
-620 ALSNSGSLQ
+620 AFSNNPPFQ
-629 INEEIGY
+629 INKEIEY

-641 DNKVTAKG
+641 DNKVVAKG

-661 EQLKTRKKDLEA
+661 EQLKTRKKDLEV

-711 QNAREQGVKDK
+711 QNARKQGVKDK

-739 SISKMVKKDGTF
+739 SISKVVKKDGTF

-771 QQLDEKKAELK
+771 QQLDKKKAELK
-782 ALRERL
+782 TLQECL

-799 TKIGNYEKNTPE
+799 SKIGNYEKNTPE

-831 SNLLSKRRRE
+831 GSLLSKRQRE

-847 DKDELTRPRYQKL
+847 DKNELARPRYQKL
-860 DEVKT
+860 DEAKA

-874 QQLQTDAKEAK
+874 QQLQADAKEAK

-900 ALQEVENQLR
+900 ALQEVENQLK
-910 IATDEETKLNNELNV
+910 ITTDEETRLNNELNT
-925 IRKRKQS
+925 IRERKQS
-932 EVSPSSE
+932 EAPPSSE
-939 PEPESE
+939 PEPEPE
-945 HVEEEVSQVQKTREK
+945 HVEEEVGQVRKSREE

-974 SAATMSEAEKQIS
+974 SAATMSEAEKQIN
-987 QINKDINWTSRRI
+987 QINKDINWTSRRV

-1027 IEQELINVSQE
+1027 IEQELINISQE

-1043 NQLQQITQAK
+1043 NQFQQITQAK
-1053 KNKINAQKWLDYIDS
+1053 KGKINAQKWLDYIDS

-1106 LYMEHRQGTGD
+1106 LYMEHRQGIGD
-1117 YGDLNNGVWKDAYT
+1117 YADQDNGVWKDAYT

-1154 RFDSDDEYF
+1154 QFDSDDEYF
-1163 YQESLNKLKKE
+1163 YQESLNKLKEE

-1241 THLTQLQQ
+1241 TRLTQLQQ
-1249 QRAEQQRIYDE
+1249 QRDEQQRIYDDAKRIQEESLQRQAEIDRMIAE
-1260 AKATQEEKA
+1260 ADSREQQAPATTQEKPSAPVSSGQAEEESPVVQNLEQQIKEVEQTIKTVEIKQKELLAKKEELNKLLGKYGKEANNTFYLTDNTEETSQYWQQAGSSTKDPATGAA
-1269 RQLEE
+1269 RQLREKGQIFKDTIDAIKEQKKLLNTLDKESDEYQQAEQKLQQLEDKKSRDWLAFYRAHEE
-1274 LDRLIAETEARE
+1274 LNYWVDKDGETNFPTRAQQTLNKWTPERMGLENLGFSQENLDKMIADVKGQAERLAQMRADVAACQEQYNQLQEQINTLNTKRDNLIAESQRSKPAETEPPQGT
-1286 SAPPSTPA
+1286 SA
-1294 GAQERDSTQT
+1294 
-1304 DDIYQKTLQEFNET
+1304 ET
-1318 KTKLNRLKEE
+1318 
-1328 KERIRSEIQNIL
+1328 
-1340 KTALGEEHSN
+1340 
-1350 TVIRNE
+1350 
-1356 HAIPEYQKE
+1356 
-1365 IEEYKAQLQQLNQ
+1365 
-1378 QQEELQAIIKEG
+1378 
-1390 YSTNGKRDARAL
+1390 
-1402 LKQKK
+1402 
-1407 EDYENAWRAQE
+1407 
-1418 NSLGQMTSPLEKS
+1418 
-1431 KASYNFDKAW
+1431 
-1441 IEYYKAFQ
+1441 
-1449 EAQKKA
+1449 
-1455 VNEDWLKKQTIIEE
+1455 
-1469 DPMHFSEDVYQD
+1469 
-1481 RINHIQQSSQSYK
+1481 
-1494 QEIEKSISEQE
+1494 
-1505 SLIEQT
+1505 
-1511 QNRLARL
+1511 
-1518 RKKEQEVLSSSSEYQ
+1518 
-1533 TLTGKKDQL
+1533 
-1542 DQEISQ
+1542 
-1548 LQEALEQKRKLL
+1548 
-1560 KSIEQGEVET
+1560 
-1570 GTNPEPPLSSSGSQ
+1570 PLSSSGAE
-1584 TASGVQEE
+1584 TANGVQEE
-1592 GNEACDAAE
+1592 GNEAGDAAS

-1632 NESDAGNFDELIAK
+1632 NESDAGNFDELITK

-1664 KGFDLEPLKT
+1664 KGFDLEPLNS
-1674 LSEAI
+1674 LSQAI
-1679 QQLPKEGLNISL
+1679 QQFPKEGFNISL
-1691 GDGFDNL
+1691 GDSFNNL
-1698 AKSIDEV
+1698 ANNIDKT
-1705 LNKVQELTSQAKIA
+1705 LQKVQELTSQAKNA
-1719 EIESTI
+1719 EIENTF
-1725 AEKYDEQIKQLKTD
+1725 AEKYDEQIRQLKTD
-1739 AEEAKRV
+1739 VEEAKRV

-1805 AQQESFKANNID
+1805 AQQESFKANNIN

-1829 LQRINELEQKIF
+1829 LQRISELEQKIF

-1876 DSIKNFIE
+1876 NSINNFIE

-1925 AQEVTTTIQI
+1925 AQEVTTTVRI

-1962 ATEQVASTQKENDT
+1962 ATEQIASTQKENDT
-1976 FKSNIASMS
+1976 FKSSIASMS

-2019 LLFVEQYLSKIK
+2019 LIFVEQYLNKIK

-2066 EDEQTM
+2066 EDEQSM

-2203 DEKFIGGNVKGFDEF
+2203 DEKFIGGNVEGFNEF
-2218 VQKATQVETVLK
+2218 VQKATQVEKVLK
-2230 HLEKIQ
+2230 NLKKIQ
-2236 GTIKTDD
+2236 ETIKTDD

-2263 TSLANVSKASSNFKI
+2263 TSLTSVSKASSNFRI
-2278 VDDLDVQKLR
+2278 VDDLDVQELR

-2297 NPALTGGEVSELN
+2297 NPALTGGEISELN
-2310 NYINQLQ
+2310 NYIDQLQ
-2317 NKINSVDFKNIEDG
+2317 NKINTVDFKNIEDG
-2331 IQGVQQK
+2331 IKSVQQSAK
-2338 AQEAGHTGE
+2338 EAGHTGD

-2354 QRFKSLGAYL
+2354 QRFKSLGTYL

-2387 DDALTEMQKVST
+2387 DDALTEMNKVST

-2411 SFRVAN
+2411 SFGVAN

-2545 K
+2545 KAMRTVALRLVGMKCA